1 VREPG
6 GKTTGNAGKSAPVY
20 EMLERHAER
29 RMTAFHVPGHKQRT
43 DWLDEAADARY
54 GPLLALDV
62 TELDDTDDLHHPAG
76 AIAKAQR
83 LAAACFGAEETCF
96 LVGGSTAGNLAMILG
111 TTAPGDLLIV
121 QRNVHRSI
129 FHGLTL
135 AGVRAVLLQPEIDAG
150 SGIAVIPA
158 ADRVREAA
166 GRYPEARGVVL
177 SSPNYY
183 GMSGDLRPIADV
195 CHAAGMPLLVDEAHG
210 AHFGL
215 HPQFPVSALQ
225 AGADIVVQST
235 HKMLGAMTMGAMLHM
250 QGAQVDREAV
260 RQALRM
266 VQSSSPSFPLLA
278 SLDLARR
285 QVHAGGE
292 AAFAPALAAAARV
305 RAHLPRT
312 AFRGAVAENSRGT
325 ADDRQ
330 AISQDPLKL
339 MLYDARGMQ
348 SGFQLRDELA
358 ARNCAIEMAD
368 ARYAVLAFG
377 IGTRQ
382 EDADRLIEALA
393 DMSGSDRPPQGSTG
407 FAERQASNSAEQPQ
421 AAAAG
426 HEPASGSDYR
436 HRGISTERSGGATE
450 RSEMPTEWNRE
461 MTGQNVPLP
470 NRGDAADVPAPA
482 LFSRVFPQTERVRLE
497 ESVGRIAGEWVVPY
511 PPGIP
516 ELYPGEI
523 VTEQAI
529 ERLLHWRGQGAQIQ
543 GAEDADLRYLRVTIL
558 S

>member
-1 VREPG
+1 MREPE
-6 GKTTGNAGKSAPVY
+6 GKTADSVLSGRHTEKSAPVY
-20 EMLERHAER
+20 EMLERHAKR
-29 RMTAFHVPGHKQRT
+29 QTTAFHVPGHKQRA
-43 DWLDEAADARY
+43 DWQDEAADARY
-54 GPLLALDV
+54 ESLLALDV
-62 TELDDTDDLHHPAG
+62 TELADTDDLHHPAG
-76 AIAKAQR
+76 AIAEAQQ
-83 LAAACFGAEETCF
+83 LAAACFGAEETRF

-111 TTAPGDLLIV
+111 TTEPGDLLIV

-129 FHGLTL
+129 FHGLML
-135 AGVRAVLLQPEIDAG
+135 AGARAVLLQPDIDAA
-150 SGIAVIPA
+150 SGLAVIPA
-158 ADRVREAA
+158 ADHVKEAI

-183 GMSGDLRPIADV
+183 GMCGDLRPIANIV
-195 CHAAGMPLLVDEAHG
+195 HAAGMPLLIDEAHG
-210 AHFGL
+210 PHFGL

-225 AGADIVVQST
+225 SGADIVVQST

-250 QGAQVDREAV
+250 QGARVDREAV

-292 AAFAPALAAAARV
+292 AAFVPALAAAARV

-312 AFRGAVAENSRGT
+312 AFRDAVVANARDR
-325 ADDRQ
+325 ADDQQ
-330 AISQDPLKL
+330 AILQDPLKL
-339 MLYDARGMQ
+339 VLYDVRGMM

-368 ARYAVLAFG
+368 VRYAVLAFG
-377 IGTRQ
+377 IGTLQ

-393 DMSGSDRPPQGSTG
+393 DMSGSDCPPQRSTG
-407 FAERQASNSAEQPQ
+407 LAERQASNSAEQLQ
-421 AAAAG
+421 MDAAK
-426 HEPASGSDYR
+426 HEPASDADYR
-436 HRGISTERSGGATE
+436 NNDISIKPIDLPTDLNGLPSERI
-450 RSEMPTEWNRE
+450 
-461 MTGQNVPLP
+461 
-470 NRGDAADVPAPA
+470 DAAWMPAPA

-497 ESVGRIAGEWVVPY
+497 KSAGRIAGEWVVPY

-529 ERLLHWRGQGAQIQ
+529 ERLLRWRRQGAQIQ
-543 GAEDADLRYLRVTIL
+543 GAEDPDLTWLRVTVL
-558 S
+558 T